1 MATNDGHNSRNGGS
15 WRKYFK
21 VADVNQLGQLS
32 PISGKNNFGLPGYN
46 RNSGDFESGSRNEFA
61 FRNYASRLPEVYSG
75 HPNRLERYNQY
86 ENMDCDSEVN
96 ACLDII
102 AEFSTQ
108 QNSDNGT
115 PFDIKFTNKPT
126 DHEIEII
133 KKQLQ
138 QWTKLNK
145 LDQRIFKL
153 FRNTIKYGDQV
164 FVRDPETFEMY
175 WVDMIKVARIIVNES
190 EGKRP
195 EQYIIRDINPNFQ
208 NMSMA
213 AKTTSDYYVS
223 RSTGS
228 VTTGNNYNAP
238 NGGSGGGGGGGVGNS
253 RFTQAMNESCIDSKH
268 VVHLSLNEGLDY
280 FWPFGQSILENIYK
294 VYKQKEL
301 LEDSILIYRVQRA
314 PERRLF
320 KIDVG
325 NMPSHMAMAFVERV
339 KNEMHQRRIPTIS
352 GGGANMMDASYNALS
367 VNEDYFFPQ
376 TCLSLDTSIK
386 LLDNRDVT
394 LANLI
399 EEYKQ
404 GKENFVYTVNQTTLE
419 IEPGKIVWADVTR
432 RNTQVLSVLLDNGEK
447 VVCTPDHRFIMRD
460 GSEVEAQ
467 HLTEGSSVMPLYLL
481 DGKTGKHQGA
491 AKYLKYI
498 SPNTGKSK
506 WVHTMVCPKKT
517 PGKDSEIH
525 HIDLNSR
532 NNNPTNLVEMETSTH
547 RRLHS
552 ELGTYHLSMA
562 WNDSEKRAKLI
573 DGIHSYHAN
582 ATIEDK
588 EMMRSRG
595 KINGAVTWARAESSK
610 KVLASLAKTRVKVYT
625 AKTIHYSTSMAERM
639 VELYNEGHNS
649 ITKMTKILRVDSK
662 FQNEFKIA
670 NPNIKRD
677 KNKTAGIAPTDST
690 LKKLVNILGYESWEK
705 FKETYSYNHKI
716 VSVTWLSET
725 IDTGDIT
732 VESIN
737 NNHNFALSSGIFV
750 HNSDGRGS
758 SIEVLPGGCFSMDT
772 SVSLLDG
779 RELTIAQVSDEL
791 AEGKTLWVYS
801 CEPITGKVVPGLVS
815 WAGMTQR
822 QAQVLKITLDN
833 GESIICTPDHKFPQY
848 DVEFK
853 RADELTVGDSLIPLY
868 RKKEVCDTKL
878 DGYEEYFDNSS
889 KQWKYTHRMVADE
902 FKDTLVKYKIF
913 NEEYSDGKYDV
924 RHHVNFNR
932 HDNSPE
938 NLCWM
943 AWHDHQKLHQHHGFS
958 KESQQLGTLAAKRRL
973 QNLKDNNLAEYE
985 KYCKT
990 VGERFTNWY
999 SSLTEE
1005 ELVELNENKAAGL
1018 KKYFES
1024 LDDDSK
1030 AIRTANSRAAFKIA
1044 NKTKLEKMA
1053 KDEEYRQWVCEQ
1065 QKAGWTSE
1073 LREERSKFVS
1083 DRNLKDWKNNEKRRS
1098 NMKEL
1103 QSVSY
1108 SHSMLKS
1115 VIDMVKDKTTHE
1127 ITVNDI
1133 IDELNKNINIVNEL
1147 AILNKDKKVHNWSID
1162 KGFTATGLTSMV
1174 KQYGYTSWSD
1184 FRKKESV
1191 HNHRIAKIEYLD
1203 EPMDVGT
1210 LTIDGDEIYHGYH
1223 TFALSAGVFTK
1234 NSNLGEIDD
1243 LKYFNNKMARGLRVP
1258 SSYLPT
1264 GPDDSGAATNDGR
1277 VGTALIQE
1285 FRFNKYC
1292 ERLQKLI
1299 MQKLDDEFKMYMRW
1313 RGFEIDNGLFDITLT
1328 EPQNFASYRQ
1338 SELDTARVATFASL
1352 EPLNY
1357 LSKRFTLKRF
1367 LGLSDE
1373 EILEN
1378 QTLWKEER
1386 DNPQMQAQQG
1396 QGLRSV
1402 GITPG
1407 GLSSDLDM
1415 NTDLTNTDL
1424 GSAEVDTGAGPA
1436 PAVVP
1441 TPGAPSGGPA
1451 GL

>member
-1 MATNDGHNSRNGGS
+1 MANNDGKNGRNGG
-15 WRKYFK
+15 WKKYFK
-21 VADVNQLGQLS
+21 LADVNQLGQMS

-46 RNSGDFESGSRNEFA
+46 RPGSAWESGTPNEFA

-108 QNSDNGT
+108 TNSDNGT
-115 PFDIKFTNKPT
+115 PFDIKFNDTPT
-126 DHEIEII
+126 DHEVDII

-138 QWTKLNK
+138 QWVKLNK

-164 FVRDPETFEMY
+164 FVRDPETFQMY

-238 NGGSGGGGGGGVGNS
+238 NGGAGGGGGGGVGNS
-253 RFTQAMNESCIDSKH
+253 RFTQAMNESCLDAKH
-268 VVHLSLNEGLDY
+268 IVHLSLNEGLDY

-301 LEDSILIYRVQRA
+301 LEDSVLIYRVQRA

-325 NMPSHMAMAFVERV
+325 NMPSHLAMKFVERV
-339 KNEMHQRRIPTIS
+339 KNEMHQRRIPTW
-352 GGGANMMDASYNALS
+352 GGGGQNMMDASYNPLG

-517 PGKDSEIH
+517 PGKDSKIH

-532 NNNPTNLVEMETSTH
+532 NNNPTNLVEMETSAH

-562 WNDSEKRAKLI
+562 WNDPEKRAKLI

-588 EMMRSRG
+588 EMMRARG

-750 HNSDGRGS
+750 HNSEGRGS
-758 SIEVLPGGCFSMDT
+758 SVEVLPGGCFSMDT
-772 SVSLLDG
+772 KVSLLDG
-779 RELTIAQVSDEL
+779 RELTIAEVSDEIDN
-791 AEGKTLWVYS
+791 GKTIWVYS
-801 CEPITGKVVPGLVS
+801 CEPLTGKVVPGLVS
-815 WAGMTQR
+815 WAGMTQKK
-822 QAQVLKITLDN
+822 AKVLKITLDN
-833 GESIICTPDHKFPQY
+833 GETITCTPDHKFPQY

-853 RADELTVGDSLIPLY
+853 RADEFTVGDSLIPLY
-868 RKKEVCDTKL
+868 RKKESVVNNL
-878 DGYEEYFDNSS
+878 EGYEEYFDNSS
-889 KQWKYTHRMVADE
+889 KQWKYTHRMVANE
-902 FKDTLVKYKIF
+902 FKDTLCKYFTSNVK
-913 NEEYSDGKYDV
+913 YSDGKYDI
-924 RHHVNFNR
+924 RHHINFNR

-943 AWHDHQKLHQHHGFS
+943 SWHD
-958 KESQQLGTLAAKRRL
+958 R
-973 QNLKDNNLAEYE
+973 N
-985 KYCKT
+985 
-990 VGERFTNWY
+990 TN
-999 SSLTEE
+999 
-1005 ELVELNENKAAGL
+1005 
-1018 KKYFES
+1018 
-1024 LDDDSK
+1024 
-1030 AIRTANSRAAFKIA
+1030 
-1044 NKTKLEKMA
+1044 
-1053 KDEEYRQWVCEQ
+1053 
-1065 QKAGWTSE
+1065 
-1073 LREERSKFVS
+1073 
-1083 DRNLKDWKNNEKRRS
+1083 DWKNNDKRRA

-1108 SHSMLKS
+1108 SHNMLKH
-1115 VIDMVKDKTTHE
+1115 VIDLVKGKTTHE
-1127 ITVNDI
+1127 ITANDI
-1133 IDELNKNINIVNEL
+1133 INNLNNNINLINEL
-1147 AILNKDKKVHNWSID
+1147 ASLNKDKKVRNWSLAR
-1162 KGFTATGLTSMV
+1162 GFTGTGLTSMV
-1174 KQYGYTSWSD
+1174 KQFGYSSWTD
-1184 FRKKESV
+1184 FRKKESI
-1191 HNHRIAKIEYLD
+1191 HNHRITKIEYLD
-1203 EPMDVGT
+1203 ELMDVGT

-1264 GPDDSGAATNDGR
+1264 GPDDSSQPMNDGR

-1299 MQKLDDEFKMYMRW
+1299 MQKLDDEFKMFMKW
-1313 RGFEIDNGLFDITLT
+1313 RGFNIDNGMFSITLT

-1338 SELDTARVATFASL
+1338 SELDTVRITNFSNV
-1352 EPLNY
+1352 EPLPY
-1357 LSKRFTLKRF
+1357 MSKRFIMKRF
-1367 LGLSDE
+1367 LGLSIE
-1373 EILEN
+1373 EIREN
-1378 QTLWKEER
+1378 EEMWREER
-1386 DNPQMQAQQG
+1386 DNPDLETAAG
-1396 QGLRSV
+1396 TDLRNV
-1402 GITPG
+1402 GITPA
-1407 GLSSDLDM
+1407 GLESDMSTGAEVADSS
-1415 NTDLTNTDL
+1415 L
-1424 GSAEVDTGAGPA
+1424 GTGDVDTGAGPA
-1436 PAVVP
+1436 PAVTP
-1441 TPGAPSGGPA
+1441 TPGMPA
-1451 GL
+1451 SNNAGSL